1 MDERRGD
8 HCFRT
13 VCGLGSARGNILPNR
28 AFRAEVLW
36 RGFSLRSAALAALML
51 CVPAFA
57 QIDTGSIV
65 GTVEDASGA
74 AVPKATVTLTNLGTN
89 VVTTTTTNEAGGY
102 QFNALTPGRYTR

>member
-1 MDERRGD
+1 M
-8 HCFRT
+8 
-13 VCGLGSARGNILPNR
+13 
-28 AFRAEVLW
+28 
-36 RGFSLRSAALAALML
+36 SLRSAALAALML